1 MLEKREIIASNI
13 ATLRK
18 AARLTQAELAEKIN
32 YSDKAVSK
40 WERGDSIPDVLVLA
54 ELAELFSVTVD
65 YFLKE
70 HGDDE
75 KRPRL
80 ELGKRRVHLA
90 IWLTACIFP
99 YFIAL
104 ILWFVFSKTYNNPSW
119 LWKLFIAPIPAV
131 MIISLV
137 FSAIWN
143 KGKRE
148 IVLFASLLLW
158 TILLVAFTFSYS
170 WFLFIIGIPIQIV
183 IAAWLLLAK
192 QKK

>member
-1 MLEKREIIASNI
+1 MLETREIIALNI
-13 ATLRK
+13 ASLRK

-70 HGDDE
+70 HGEDE

-80 ELGKRRVHLA
+80 ENGKKRVRLA
-90 IWLTACIFP
+90 IWLTSCIFP

-104 ILWFVFSKTYNNPSW
+104 VLWFVFNKIYDNPSW
-119 LWKLFIAPIPAV
+119 LWKLFIVPIPV
-131 MIISLV
+131 LMLISLV

-148 IVLFASLLLW
+148 IVVFASLLLW
-158 TILLVAFTFSYS
+158 TMLLVAFTYSYS
-170 WFLFIIGIPIQIV
+170 WFLFIIGAPIQIV
-183 IAAWLLLAK
+183 ILAWLLIAK
-192 QKK
+192 TRK